1 MNTQRKLYS
10 ILSGFLLIAV
20 LLLTG
25 ACTTEETENTIPVF
39 NPDDPI
45 MIYATVDGTSIATR
59 AGENEKIK
67 SRTMLFTYPSLS
79 AGKIQS
85 AICEFD
91 EKGYGYVYTNNSKT
105 EKLRWKDINI
115 TGKDTIYLD
124 NLVNYPVQDPT
135 LTTIHKK
142 NNEIEVWIDN
152 FTYFYFGPEDPN
164 MKYE

>member
-25 ACTTEETENTIPVF
+25 ACTREETENTIPVF

-67 SRTMLFTYPSLS
+67 SRTMLSLIRRYLPERY
-79 AGKIQS
+79 KVQ
-85 AICEFD
+85 
-91 EKGYGYVYTNNSKT
+91 YVSSMK
-105 EKLRWKDINI
+105 
-115 TGKDTIYLD
+115 KDTDMYI
-124 NLVNYPVQDPT
+124 PIT
-135 LTTIHKK
+135 AKRRS
-142 NNEIEVWIDN
+142 
-152 FTYFYFGPEDPN
+152 
-164 MKYE
+164 

>member
-1 MNTQRKLYS
+1 
-10 ILSGFLLIAV
+10 
-20 LLLTG
+20 
-25 ACTTEETENTIPVF
+25 
-39 NPDDPI
+39 
-45 MIYATVDGTSIATR
+45 
-59 AGENEKIK
+59 
-67 SRTMLFTYPSLS
+67 MLFTYPSLS

-142 NNEIEVWIDN
+142 I
-152 FTYFYFGPEDPN
+152 
-164 MKYE
+164 MR